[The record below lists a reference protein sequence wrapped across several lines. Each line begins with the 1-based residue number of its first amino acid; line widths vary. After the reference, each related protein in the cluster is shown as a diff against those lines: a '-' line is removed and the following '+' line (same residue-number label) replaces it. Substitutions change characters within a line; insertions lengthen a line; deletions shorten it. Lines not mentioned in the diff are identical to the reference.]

1 MEFKDYY
8 QILGVDEDA
17 ENKQI
22 KKAYRK
28 LALKLHPDM
37 NPEEG
42 AAEKFKEMLEAYE
55 VLKDHKRRAE
65 YDELRKYGD
74 ASPNGFQ
81 PPPGW
86 QNSTGGSSRGHGQN
100 DFSDFFNSVFGSGDF
115 ADRQSATHSKRHS
128 EQFGFKGQDAEIE
141 VPIFL
146 EDTFS
151 DEPKTIQFN
160 ISDMGSGN
168 VAQVKKTIKFKI
180 PVGVSGGE
188 RIRLRGQG
196 SKGQGQGPNGDL
208 YLHISFVPHPI
219 FEVEAHN
226 LVLTVPI
233 APWEAVLGA
242 KIAVPTLSGKINL
255 NIKPDSQTGQKLRV
269 KGKGLRTKN
278 GSGDMIAVLK
288 IVVPLVSADED
299 KLLWQKLAET
309 QPFDPREQW
318 SN

>member
-8 QILGVDEDA
+8 QILGVEEDA
-17 ENKQI
+17 ENKEI

-55 VLKDHKRRAE
+55 VLKDPQRRAE

-74 ASPNGFQ
+74 ASPDGFQ

-86 QNSTGGSSRGHGQN
+86 HSNANDFDRGQGQN
-100 DFSDFFNSVFGSGDF
+100 NFSDFFNAVFGSGDF
-115 ADRQSATHSKRHS
+115 AERQSGTRSEPHSG
-128 EQFGFKGQDAEIE
+128 QFGFKGQDAEIE

-151 DEPKTIQFN
+151 DEAKTIQFSIAN
-160 ISDMGSGN
+160 MEGGN
-168 VAQVKKTIKFKI
+168 VTQDKKTLKFKI

-188 RIRLRGQG
+188 RIRLRGQAG
-196 SKGQGQGPNGDL
+196 KGKGQGPNGDL
-208 YLHISFVPHPI
+208 YLHIRFVPHPL

-226 LVLTVPI
+226 LILSVPI
-233 APWEAVLGA
+233 SPWEAVLGT
-242 KIAVPTLSGKINL
+242 KITVPTLSGKINL
-255 NIKPDSQTGQKLRV
+255 SIKPNSQTGQKMRV
-269 KGKGLRTKN
+269 KGKGLRTKK

-288 IVVPLVSADED
+288 IVVPETATDED
-299 KLLWQKLAET
+299 KLLWKKLAET
-309 QPFDPREQW
+309 QPFDPRAQW
-318 SN
+318 SD

>member
-17 ENKQI
+17 ENKEI

-37 NPEEG
+37 NAEEG
-42 AAEKFKEMLEAYE
+42 ADEKFKEMLEAYE
-55 VLKDHKRRAE
+55 VLKDPQRRAE

-86 QNSTGGSSRGHGQN
+86 HSSASDSDSGHGN
-100 DFSDFFNSVFGSGDF
+100 NNFSDFFNSVFGSSEF
-115 ADRQSATHSKRHS
+115 AQRQSGSRSDPNTG
-128 EQFGFKGQDAEIE
+128 QFGFKGQDAEIE

-151 DEPKTIQFN
+151 DQAKTIQFSIPN
-160 ISDMGSGN
+160 IESGK
-168 VAQVKKTIKFKI
+168 VTQKKKTLKFKI

-188 RIRLRGQG
+188 RIRLRGQAG
-196 SKGQGQGPNGDL
+196 KGQGQGPNGDL
-208 YLHISFVPHPI
+208 YLHICFVPHPL

-226 LVLTVPI
+226 LILSVPI
-233 APWEAVLGA
+233 SPWEAVLGT
-242 KIAVPTLSGKINL
+242 KITVPTLSGKINL
-255 NIKPDSQTGQKLRV
+255 SIKPNSQTGQKMRV
-269 KGKGLRTKN
+269 QGKGLRTKKGN
-278 GSGDMIAVLK
+278 GDMIAVLK
-288 IVVPLVSADED
+288 IVVPETSTDED
-299 KLLWQKLAET
+299 RLLWQKLAET
-309 QPFDPREQW
+309 QPFDPRAKW